1 LIYLKL
7 FLNFLYI
14 GALAFGGGY
23 AVLPLISQQC
33 VMKNHWLTMSEFS
46 DLLTISQ
53 VTPGPISINTATF
66 VGIKTAGP
74 FGGVLS
80 TLGFIIPPFI
90 IVTILYFIY
99 RKYRELTFM
108 QDILSGL
115 KPGVVALIGIAA
127 VDILIQALWGESAV
141 SLSTLDLFSAFIA
154 LGVFFVLRKWKP
166 GVISTILACGVIGVI
181 RELIESLIY

>member
-1 LIYLKL
+1 MIYLKL

-33 VMKNHWLTMSEFS
+33 VEKNQWLTMTEFS

-53 VTPGPISINTATF
+53 VTPGPIAINSASF

-74 FGGVLS
+74 LGAVLA
-80 TLGFIIPPFI
+80 TLGFVLPPFI
-90 IVTILYFIY
+90 VVTILYFIY
-99 RKYRELTFM
+99 RKYRKLTFM

-115 KPGVVALIGIAA
+115 KPGVVALIGLAA
-127 VDILIQALWGESAV
+127 VDILIQALWGETAL
-141 SLSTLDLFSAFIA
+141 SLNTLDLFSAVLA
-154 LGVFFVLRKWKP
+154 LGVFFVLRKWKT
-166 GVISTILACGVIGVI
+166 GVIPTILACGVIGII
-181 RELIESLIY
+181 RELIESLM